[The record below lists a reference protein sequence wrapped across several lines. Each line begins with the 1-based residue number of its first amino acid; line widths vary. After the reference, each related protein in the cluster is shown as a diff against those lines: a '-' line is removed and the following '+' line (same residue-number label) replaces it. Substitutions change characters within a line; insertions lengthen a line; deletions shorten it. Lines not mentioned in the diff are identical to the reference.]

1 MSYLYNEDTINEVKD
16 KNDIVDTISKYIDL
30 KRIGSNYKGLCPFH
44 NEKTPSFTVSEEKQI
59 FHCFGCGEGGDVFSF
74 IMKQENIEFV
84 DALKILAD
92 NANIELKRNNVN
104 PELEKSKN
112 ILLEINREAARHFY
126 RNLFN
131 NRVAYDY
138 LLNRGINKDVIKTFG
153 IGYSI
158 DSWNNLLDFLKDK
171 GYEEKDVE
179 KAGLITYH
187 KKTDRYFDKFRGRI
201 IFPIINI
208 RGDIIGF
215 GGRSIDSK
223 NQPKYLNSPETQVFS
238 KGNNLYA
245 LNVAKNYNKNQN
257 IILVEGYMD
266 VVSLYKYGIKNSV
279 ASLGTAL
286 TENQVNLL
294 KRYSREIY
302 ICFDSDN
309 AGKKATDKAI
319 DVMKNMNISPRI
331 INLPENLDP
340 DDFIKKFGLSDFNK
354 LINKSMTSID
364 FKINQKKSKYDI
376 NNYEGKI
383 NFIKDL
389 STLLKSIKSPVER
402 EVYIE
407 KVAKETNINSQII
420 KQEIGSE
427 FVIKNNSLPN
437 KYKFNNKENITPVRN
452 FLKPA
457 HLTAEKELLNL
468 IINNKNIYL
477 NLKDK
482 VFAKDFL
489 EPISRKLAE
498 IVYDFYEDNKKIDF
512 LEVIEYFEKDE
523 LEIVK
528 KIFSLDIKVNDNAK
542 AIEDYIKNINYYKIN
557 MKKEDIKRQLKKID
571 NKDIKTD
578 EDLELFNKLCLE
590 LIEIDKRLKI
600 N

>member
-16 KNDIVDTISKYIDL
+16 KNDIVDTISKYVDL

-74 IMKQENIEFV
+74 IMKQENVEFV
-84 DALKILAD
+84 DALKMLAD
-92 NANIELKRNNVN
+92 NANIELKRKNIN
-104 PELEKSKN
+104 PKLEKTKN

-131 NRVAYDY
+131 NRFAYDY
-138 LLNRGINKDVIKTFG
+138 LLNRGINKEVIKTFG
-153 IGYSI
+153 IGYAI
-158 DSWNNLLDFLKDK
+158 DSWNNLLDLLKSK
-171 GYEEKDVE
+171 GYKEEDME
-179 KAGLITYH
+179 KAGLITCH
-187 KKTDRYFDKFRGRI
+187 KKTGRYFDKFRGRI

-245 LNVAKNYNKNQN
+245 LNVAKNYNKNQK

-266 VVSLYKYGIKNSV
+266 VISLYKHGVKNSV

-319 DVMKNMNISPRI
+319 DVMKNINIAPRI
-331 INLPENLDP
+331 IILPENLDP
-340 DDFIKKFGLSDFNK
+340 DDYIKKFGVSDFNN
-354 LINKSMTSID
+354 LINRAITSID

-376 NNYEGKI
+376 ANYEGKI
-383 NFIKDL
+383 NFIKDV
-389 STLLKSIKSPVER
+389 STLLKTIKSPVER
-402 EVYIE
+402 EIYVE
-407 KVAKETNINSQII
+407 KVAKETNINPQII

-427 FVIKNNSLPN
+427 FVSKNNFVPN
-437 KYKFNNKENITPVRN
+437 KYKLNSKENITPVRN
-452 FLKPA
+452 FLRPA

-468 IINNKNIYL
+468 IINNNNIYL

-482 VFAKDFL
+482 FFSKDFL
-489 EPISRKLAE
+489 EPVSRKLAE
-498 IVYDFYEDNKKIDF
+498 IVYSFYENNKKIEF
-512 LEVIEYFEKDE
+512 IEIIEYFENDE
-523 LEIVK
+523 LEKVRE
-528 KIFSLDIKVNDNAK
+528 IFALDIKVNDNAK
-542 AIEDYIKNINYYKIN
+542 AIEDYIKNINYYKIS
-557 MKKEDIKRQLKKID
+557 MKKEDIKKQLNEID

-578 EDLELFNKLCLE
+578 EDIELFNKLCLE